1 MNKKLLAVAV
11 SAVLLT
17 ACNDDDTRTVEVV
30 KEVEVAKEVE
40 VEKEVVKKVEVVKE
54 VEVPPTPVTQVKN
67 VILMIGDGMGAQQV
81 GLLEEYARRAPNST
95 YNTKNNQTALSKLAA
110 GGHLGLSLNAP
121 HGANGSLVVDS
132 ACSATQLATGKASGS
147 EMIGLDDQGYII
159 ETILEKA
166 KKAGKATGLVSDTR
180 LTHATPAAFA
190 AHQPHRSLEPE
201 IAVEMVESG
210 MVDVMLSGGA
220 RVFIPSD
227 IKEDAADQQV
237 LAGLGMPAS
246 VYKKS
251 KRSDDRNVV
260 VEAKEKHGYALAFDK
275 AQLAKTDTDKLLGLF
290 ANSGMADGIA
300 YRDCKADDSCTQP
313 SLKEMTVKALDILSK
328 DEDGFFLMI
337 EGGQI
342 DWAGHANDAGWML
355 NELLKFDEA
364 VEAVHEWAKARTD
377 TLVLV
382 TADHETGSFGFS
394 YSSHN
399 KPEGVLLP
407 GDGMNGAEYKPKFN
421 FGGLGILDTLYGQVG
436 TFYDVL
442 GEVNG
447 DYNYTDATD
456 QQWKEAIE
464 KYTPYTVTLE
474 EAAKVNVSDALNSSN
489 YPLPKFED
497 FSDFYVYD
505 TEDFTAKIGRVVAK
519 QQNVVWGTGT
529 HTAAPVP
536 VYAFGPAGVTEQ
548 FSTLQHHVDIGT
560 KMIKALG
567 LQDAE

>member
-1 MNKKLLAVAV
+1 MKKKLLAVAV

-17 ACNDDDTRTVEVV
+17 ACNDDDTKTVEVIKEVEVV
-30 KEVEVAKEVE
+30 KEVEVAPK
-40 VEKEVVKKVEVVKE
+40 
-54 VEVPPTPVTQVKN
+54 PVTQVKN

-95 YNTKNNQTALSKLAA
+95 YNSKDNQTALSKLAN

-121 HGANGSLVVDS
+121 HGENGSLVVDS
-132 ACSATQLATGKASGS
+132 ACSATQLATGKAAGS
-147 EMIGLDDQGYII
+147 EMIGLDDKGYVI

-190 AHQPHRSLEPE
+190 AHQPHRSYEPE

-227 IKEDAADQQV
+227 IKEDAADQEV
-237 LAGLGMPAS
+237 LANLGMPAS

-260 VEAKEKHGYALAFDK
+260 VEAKEQHGYELAFDK
-275 AQLAKTDTDKLLGLF
+275 AQLADADTNKLLGLF

-300 YRDCKADDSCTQP
+300 YRDCKADNSCTQP

-364 VEAVHEWAKARTD
+364 VEAVHEWAKERTD
-377 TLVLV
+377 TLVVV

-399 KPEGVLLP
+399 KPEAVDLP
-407 GDGMNGAEYKPKFN
+407 GDGMQGKQYKPKFN
-421 FGGLGILDTLYGQVG
+421 FGGLELLDTLYGQKG
-436 TFYDVL
+436 TFYDVI
-442 GEVNG
+442 GHVNG
-447 DYNYTDATD
+447 DYDFSNSTD
-456 QQWKEAIE
+456 KEWQDAIKE
-464 KYTPYTVTLE
+464 FTPYEVTLD
-474 EAAKVNVSDALNSSN
+474 EAARMNEFSSYNSDNV
-489 YPLPKFED
+489 PLPKFDD
-497 FSDFYVYD
+497 FSDFYVYG
-505 TEDFTAKIGRVVAK
+505 TEDYTAKVGRIVAK

-536 VYAFGPAGVTEQ
+536 VYSFGPEGVTAQ

-567 LQDAE
+567 LADAE

>member
-1 MNKKLLAVAV
+1 MKKKLLAVAV

-17 ACNDDDTRTVEVV
+17 ACNDDDTKTVEVIKEVEVV
-30 KEVEVAKEVE
+30 KEVEVAPK
-40 VEKEVVKKVEVVKE
+40 
-54 VEVPPTPVTQVKN
+54 PVTQVKN
-67 VILMIGDGMGAQQV
+67 IILMIGDGMGAQQV

-95 YNTKNNQTALSKLAA
+95 YNSKDNQTALSKLAN

-121 HGANGSLVVDS
+121 HGENGSLVVDS
-132 ACSATQLATGKASGS
+132 ACSATQLATGKAAGS
-147 EMIGLDDQGYII
+147 EMIGLDDQGYVI

-190 AHQPHRSLEPE
+190 AHQPHRSYEPE

-220 RVFIPSD
+220 RAFLPEVL
-227 IKEDAADQQV
+227 KAAKAEDASEEIKQKAAEVQQQM
-237 LAGLGMPAS
+237 AALGMPEKS
-246 VYKKS
+246 FSDS
-251 KRSDDRNVV
+251 KRKDDRNVV
-260 VEAKEKHGYALAFDK
+260 VEAKELHGYELAFDN
-275 AQLAKTDTDKLLGLF
+275 AQLSALEGDKILGLF
-290 ANSGMADGIA
+290 AKSGMADGIA
-300 YRDCKADDSCTQP
+300 YRDCKADNSCTQP

-364 VEAVHEWAKARTD
+364 VEAVHEWAKERTD
-377 TLVLV
+377 TLVVV

-399 KPEGVLLP
+399 KPEAVDLP
-407 GDGMNGAEYKPKFN
+407 GDGMQGKQYKPKFN
-421 FGGLGILDTLYGQVG
+421 FGGLELLDTLYGQKG
-436 TFYDVL
+436 TFYDVI
-442 GEVNG
+442 GHVNG
-447 DYNYTDATD
+447 DYDFSNSTD
-456 QQWKEAIE
+456 KEWQDAIKE
-464 KYTPYTVTLE
+464 FTPYEVTID
-474 EAAKVNVSDALNSSN
+474 EAARMNEFSSYNSDNV
-489 YPLPKFED
+489 PLPKFDD
-497 FSDFYVYD
+497 FSDFYVYG
-505 TEDFTAKIGRVVAK
+505 TEDYTAKVGRIVAK

-536 VYAFGPAGVTEQ
+536 VYAFGPEGVTAQ

-567 LQDAE
+567 LADAE